1 VIYNIS
7 ALIKLFKSTWTQEII
22 SLETMGPGPEIVNFP
37 RFSPVTTGTQNEE
50 FSENVTPGQ
59 RKIQD
64 LFIINLFPK
73 KEIVFSKIP

>member
-1 VIYNIS
+1 MGKNTEFYLTVVGINKGV
-7 ALIKLFKSTWTQEII
+7 ALL
-22 SLETMGPGPEIVNFP
+22 G
-37 RFSPVTTGTQNEE
+37 NEE

-73 KEIVFSKIP
+73 KEIVFSKMLEVTQ